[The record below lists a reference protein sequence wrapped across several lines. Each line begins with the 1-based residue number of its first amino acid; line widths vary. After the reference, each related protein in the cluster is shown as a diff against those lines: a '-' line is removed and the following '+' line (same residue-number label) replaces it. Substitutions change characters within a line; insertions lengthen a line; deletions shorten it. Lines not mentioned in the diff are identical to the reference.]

1 MNDVKGVA
9 AVLLLV
15 TVLARAHLSGIA
27 YPFVQGFLLIPAIV
41 ALALL
46 LLAPVDGNG
55 PGRIWGERAL
65 LLPWI
70 WCLWSFA
77 GIIWS
82 VDQGRGLDVSVSVLL
97 NVTVFTLVYILR
109 PAERPGR
116 RIWVTGLWILLISVV
131 LRGAY
136 QYFVGLD
143 RLRHLL
149 REMAAGGQNVGNLM
163 GIISRN
169 RIFAGFLNSNMLAGF
184 LAVFIP
190 VTLDLTLTSKARKV
204 QLAWGSLLAI
214 QFWILLLTGSV
225 GGTLAAATASVAV
238 LLIRR
243 GVRRRDLLWMGSA
256 AVVIL
261 VGLIMIRGVGFTSG
275 SDNSV
280 IQRIGYMKSG
290 ILMALERPVFGWGP
304 GSGPSALMA
313 FVPEGIRP
321 VTDPHNFLI
330 RSWISWGIP
339 GLAILVTFLLFWA
352 RKVLF
357 PLIKKGPDGVPA
369 GYTGF
374 ALGGLA
380 FLLHS
385 LMDMDF
391 FVPETALFGWAAL
404 GICLASTGDV
414 QNKEPDQPVGSGTP
428 GLKVLGAVALAL
440 VLPALVY
447 TQAEFTAFR
456 AARDMEAGLAI
467 QSADRFGEAVR
478 LLPFNGR
485 FILEEGRSL
494 KAAGQFEEAAALFE
508 GASELIPYS
517 PYPSWEMG
525 RIALVQKDWEG
536 AVVYLEMALTRYPT
550 SPRIRLDLAHAHYEM
565 GQYEETLSLLQ
576 EVEKYS
582 IFDREA
588 RTVARK
594 ALEGPNG
601 RTVQKPVQPD

>member
-1 MNDVKGVA
+1 MKDVKGAA

-15 TVLARAHLSGIA
+15 TVIARAHLSGIA
-27 YPFVQGFLLIPAIV
+27 YPFVQGLLLIPAFV

-46 LLAPVDGNG
+46 LLAPVDGNN
-55 PGRIWGERAL
+55 PGRMWREKAL

-82 VDQGRGLDVSVSVLL
+82 VDPGRGLEVSVSVLL
-97 NVTVFTLVYILR
+97 NVMVFTLVYVLR
-109 PAERPGR
+109 PGEQPGR
-116 RIWVTGLWILLISVV
+116 KVWVTGLWVLLISVV

-136 QYFVGLD
+136 QYLVGLD

-149 REMAAGGQNVGNLM
+149 REMAAGGENVGNLM
-163 GIISRN
+163 GIISGN

-190 VTLDLTLTSKARKV
+190 VTLDLTLNSETRKV
-204 QLAWGSLLAI
+204 KLAWGTLAAG

-225 GGTLAAATASVAV
+225 GGTLVAAISSAAV
-238 LLIRR
+238 LMLRR
-243 GVRRRDLLWMGSA
+243 GIRRRDLLWMGSA
-256 AVVIL
+256 AAVIL
-261 VGLIMIRGVGFTSG
+261 VGLVMVRGG
-275 SDNSV
+275 SLTFGPDNSV
-280 IQRIGYMKSG
+280 TQRIGYMKSG
-290 ILMALERPVFGWGP
+290 LLMAFERPFFGWGS

-321 VTDPHNFLI
+321 VNDPHNFLI

-339 GLAILVTFLLFWA
+339 GLAILVTFLLLWA
-352 RKVLF
+352 KKVLY
-357 PLIKKGPDGVPA
+357 PLIKEGPDGVPA
-369 GYTGF
+369 GYAGF

-404 GICLASTGDV
+404 GICLASARDV
-414 QNKEPDQPVGSGTP
+414 QIKNLDKPAGSGNP
-428 GLKVLGAVALAL
+428 GLKALGAVALAL

-456 AARDMEAGLAI
+456 AARDMEAGLPI
-467 QSADRFGEAVR
+467 QSAERFGEANR

-494 KAAGQFEEAAALFE
+494 KAAGQFGQAAALFE
-508 GASELIPYS
+508 RASGLIPYS
-517 PYPSWEMG
+517 PYPPWEMA

-536 AVVYLEMALTRYPT
+536 ALAYLEMALTRYPT
-550 SPRIRLDLAHAHYEM
+550 SPRIRLDLAQANYEM
-565 GQYEETLSLLQ
+565 GHYEVAVALLQ
-576 EVEKYS
+576 EVEKHA

-588 RTVARK
+588 RAAARK
-594 ALEGPNG
+594 ALEGPNK
-601 RTVQKPVQPD
+601 RTGQETIQHQ